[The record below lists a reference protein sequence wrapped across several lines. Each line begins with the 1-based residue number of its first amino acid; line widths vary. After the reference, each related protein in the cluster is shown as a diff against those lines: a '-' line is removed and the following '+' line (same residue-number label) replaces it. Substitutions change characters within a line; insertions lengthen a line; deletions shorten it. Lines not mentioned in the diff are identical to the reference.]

1 MTLSDVEDLEDLK
14 KRGFKIVLHVIEPLG
29 IFRNRQPGDV
39 VGKFK
44 DPANAHIYKGLGVIE
59 L

>member
-1 MTLSDVEDLEDLK
+1 MTLSDGEDLEDLK

-44 DPANAHIYKGLGVIE
+44 DPANAHIYKGLG

>member
-1 MTLSDVEDLEDLK
+1 MTLNDVEDLQYLK

-44 DPANAHIYKGLGVIE
+44 DPANPHLYKGLGVVE